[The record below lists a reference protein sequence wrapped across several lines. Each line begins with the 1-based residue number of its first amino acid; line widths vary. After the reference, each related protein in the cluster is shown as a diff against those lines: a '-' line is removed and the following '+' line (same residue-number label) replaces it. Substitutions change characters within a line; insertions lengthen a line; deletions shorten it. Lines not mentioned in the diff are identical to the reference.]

1 MGIFAPAQRAWQN
14 LRGRLYMRR
23 AAQRV
28 RTGMQVVHG
37 PHLTKLAEHEVALVL
52 VGRDVAYFLDHHIAH
67 HRKLGV
73 SHIVYVDNGSTDG
86 SIDIARRWPDITIV
100 TCDADFREHER
111 EIRFQANTMVLE
123 GGWRLAIDPDE
134 LLDYPNADRVPLPE
148 LARRM
153 AARGH
158 TALVAQMLDMAFDG
172 PISVAGA
179 MPYSEAAHSFD
190 RYNIADLERFSYQ
203 GSDLSWAWFLD
214 QNRVTNPTIP
224 VLYGG
229 LRRAAFGEPC
239 CLTKHAL
246 FRMGDGVVPQP
257 HPHVTT
263 GVVCTDFSAV
273 LRHYKLAGGVVA
285 REQKL
290 LAENRV
296 AHDETRLRVSR
307 LAQEGDLNLA
317 DYCDAQGPTVER
329 LIAQDVLQITD
340 TAREMLA

>member
-1 MGIFAPAQRAWQN
+1 MGIFGSARRALKN
-14 LRGRLYMRR
+14 LNGRLLMRR

-28 RTGMQVVHG
+28 RNGMQVVHG
-37 PHLTKLAEHEVALVL
+37 PRLTKLGDHDVALVL
-52 VGRDVAYFLDHHIAH
+52 VGRDVSYFLDHHIAH
-67 HRKLGV
+67 HRNLGV
-73 SHIVYVDNGSTDG
+73 THIVYVDNGSTDG
-86 SIDIARRWPDITIV
+86 SIDIARRWPDVTIL
-100 TCDADFREHER
+100 TSDADFRLQER
-111 EIRFQANTMVLE
+111 EIRFLANTMVLE

-134 LLDYPNADRVPLPE
+134 LLDYPNADAVTLPE

-153 AARGH
+153 SARGH

-172 PISVAGA
+172 PISAAGNL
-179 MPYSEAAHSFD
+179 PYAEAVHSFD
-190 RYNIADLERFSYQ
+190 RYNIADLERHAYH
-203 GSDLSWAWFLD
+203 GSDLNWAWFLD

-246 FRMGDGVVPQP
+246 FRLGDGVVPQP

-296 AHDETRLRVSR
+296 AHDETRMRVAR
-307 LAQEGDLNLA
+307 LEQETDLNLA
-317 DYCDAQGPTVER
+317 AYCDAQGPTVER

-340 TAREMLA
+340 AAREMLA